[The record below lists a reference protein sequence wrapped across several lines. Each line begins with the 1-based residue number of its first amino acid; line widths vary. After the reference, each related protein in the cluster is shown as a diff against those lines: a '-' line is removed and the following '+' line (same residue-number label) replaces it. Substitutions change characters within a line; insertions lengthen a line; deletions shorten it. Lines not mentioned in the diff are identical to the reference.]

1 VPAAGIRRQ
10 ISETLR
16 RVAMT
21 NIKFK
26 KQEHLTRVEAAARL
40 TEIAKAL
47 RNSTKFE
54 LDRGGEKLE
63 VELDVPEEILLEFE
77 VEIEDGETELEFEIK
92 WASNT
97 SPATSVGPKS

>member
-1 VPAAGIRRQ
+1 M
-10 ISETLR
+10 ETLR

-26 KQEHLTRVEAAARL
+26 KEEHLTRVEAAARL

-54 LDRGGEKLE
+54 LEHGGEKLE

-77 VEIEDGETELEFEIK
+77 VEIEDGETELEFELK
-92 WASNT
+92 WAPDT
-97 SPATSVGPKS
+97 SPTVSAGPKP